1 MHIRFTLMHPVR
13 LCTNA
18 GVEASFIVCDSCSL
32 SLSVIFSALCI
43 WLGLHVLI
51 DLFLSGHTV
60 GFCIHSSESQ
70 LSMLVFLYR
79 HTHM

>member
-1 MHIRFTLMHPVR
+1 MKRLGGLAPACPIICCEVISSDFRIHTVHIRFTLMQPVR

-43 WLGLHVLI
+43 WL
-51 DLFLSGHTV
+51 
-60 GFCIHSSESQ
+60 
-70 LSMLVFLYR
+70 YR
-79 HTHM
+79 PTCTH

>member
-1 MHIRFTLMHPVR
+1 MQPVR